1 MPQIEKTKKQAV
13 MLRPSKTKK
22 TNLPAKPKLTKSP
35 HDYYCCCAEQTKQGI
50 PKGTKI
56 TQLTSHCKQNAQQ
69 LSLTK
74 QKHQQNKTLPKPDEI
89 IERKGKAKSET
100 CPDQTELTSQKVP
113 TEKELSDNLDQL
125 QAELKKKVKPGIK
138 PSHLRKSKS
147 LSDIPVAPPLPNTP
161 LQKSKSQLDIPTQQ
175 PTPEQQISQLKQT
188 LTFTQ
193 NTAQNYLASLQ
204 VAQAKITELE
214 AELKSHETFIDA
226 PEENPAEL
234 KTQISQLEEQILQL
248 RLDKIKDFG
257 DYYEQKKVLETELEE
272 NISEGIN
279 EINRLE
285 NQLLATNKKKLELQ
299 QQLNQTQTKNTKLE
313 LKLLNNQAPETNP
326 NESLNNLDLKVIYN
340 FWQKSIKLESTLDTL
355 IKDIQAL
362 NQELANPSLTEL
374 QSALTIASQ
383 KLAEI
388 MLKNKLELLHKE
400 FTTLKNKITTK
411 LAANQQTISETNH
424 KLQESNR
431 KLETTLK
438 ENSENEKVL
447 EQEKIFSKFS
457 SARQQQQSHLREV
470 LLSLCAKTGYDL
482 NNEELREYWQI
493 RTDDAEIAKMIEIIG
508 VNLDRLRELELTAIR
523 KAERLEEQ
531 LRIETSQYQ
540 EQLKVRLNEFTR
552 LEKKLEQI
560 RNFALTLTG
569 LPPALKLLQEP
580 TPP

>member
-1 MPQIEKTKKQAV
+1 MTK
-13 MLRPSKTKK
+13 
-22 TNLPAKPKLTKSP
+22 
-35 HDYYCCCAEQTKQGI
+35 
-50 PKGTKI
+50 
-56 TQLTSHCKQNAQQ
+56 
-69 LSLTK
+69 
-74 QKHQQNKTLPKPDEI
+74 
-89 IERKGKAKSET
+89 
-100 CPDQTELTSQKVP
+100 
-113 TEKELSDNLDQL
+113 DQL

-326 NESLNNLDLKVIYN
+326 
-340 FWQKSIKLESTLDTL
+340 KLESTLDTL

-383 KLAEI
+383 KLA
-388 MLKNKLELLHKE
+388 ELLHKE

-508 VNLDRLRELELTAIR
+508 VNLDRLRELELTGFTI
-523 KAERLEEQ
+523 EE
-531 LRIETSQYQ
+531 
-540 EQLKVRLNEFTR
+540 VD
-552 LEKKLEQI
+552 
-560 RNFALTLTG
+560 
-569 LPPALKLLQEP
+569 
-580 TPP
+580 

>member
-383 KLAEI
+383 KLAE
-388 MLKNKLELLHKE
+388 LLHKE